1 MRRIAPAAASLAA
14 GLLLAGGCATMRA
27 SRARAEGLRA
37 QLDSHRYQKP
47 LAEVWQEARRL
58 LHDQGYALAAKDLGA
73 LGIEAGAT
81 GLLTLLTSAKE
92 TEPGLGGGLVME
104 SGWGRGIVRKRYKVE
119 GFEDA
124 GGSRVVFTAIPED
137 LTERGRDGRERA
149 RDLEMELALAWRV
162 DPQAAERIEASL
174 EAAGEARPARP

>member
-1 MRRIAPAAASLAA
+1 MKRPALAAAGLAA
-14 GLLLAGGCATMRA
+14 GLALAGGCATMRA
-27 SRARAEGLRA
+27 SRVRAEALRT
-37 QLDSHRYQKP
+37 QLDSLRYQKP
-47 LAEVWQEARRL
+47 LAEVWQEVRRL
-58 LHDQGYALAAKDLGA
+58 LRDGGYALSGKDLEA
-73 LGIEAGAT
+73 LGMDAPS
-81 GLLTLLTSAKE
+81 GLLTLLGPAKA
-92 TEPGLGGGLVME
+92 TEPGLAGGLVME
-104 SGWGRGIVRKRYKVE
+104 SGWGRGMVRKRYKVE

>member
-1 MRRIAPAAASLAA
+1 MDAPS
-14 GLLLAGGCATMRA
+14 
-27 SRARAEGLRA
+27 
-37 QLDSHRYQKP
+37 
-47 LAEVWQEARRL
+47 
-58 LHDQGYALAAKDLGA
+58 
-73 LGIEAGAT
+73 
-81 GLLTLLTSAKE
+81 GLLTLLGPAKA
-92 TEPGLGGGLVME
+92 TEPGLAGGLVME
-104 SGWGRGIVRKRYKVE
+104 SGWGRGMVRKRYKVE